1 VSGVILKTIESS
13 RKKTEVPPRQ
23 RILDAAMDL
32 FYSRGIRAVS
42 VDEIAAAANTNKMT
56 LYRHFESKDQL
67 VAEYLRSM
75 TALAMARDE
84 EVIRPYT
91 GDAYAQLRAL
101 AAHTGQELCKRDSRG
116 CPMSN
121 AAVEFPDK
129 DHPARV
135 VIDEC
140 KSRYREGLVKLCRE
154 AGYAEPERLAEQLFL
169 LFEGACVNI
178 QSMGRCGP
186 GARFTDMAYAL
197 MDSHQRTVERTA

>member
-1 VSGVILKTIESS
+1 MKTVENSGKNSD
-13 RKKTEVPPRQ
+13 VPPRQ
-23 RILDAAMDL
+23 RILDAAREL

-75 TALAMARDE
+75 TATALAQDE

-101 AAHTGQELCKRDSRG
+101 AAHTGAELCKREARG
-116 CPMSN
+116 CPVSN

-129 DHPARV
+129 DHPARI
-135 VIDEC
+135 VIEEC
-140 KSRYREGLVKLCRE
+140 KSRYRERLVQLCAA
-154 AGYAEPERLAEQLFL
+154 AGYVEPERLAEQLFL

-197 MDSHQRTVERTA
+197 MESHKRRVEQPA

>member
-1 VSGVILKTIESS
+1 LKTIGNSG
-13 RKKTEVPPRQ
+13 KTTEVPPRQ
-23 RILDAAMDL
+23 RILDATREL

-75 TALAMARDE
+75 TATAIAQDE
-84 EVIRPYT
+84 EVLRPYT
-91 GDAYAQLRAL
+91 GDPYAQLRAL
-101 AAHTGQELCKRDSRG
+101 AAHTGAELCKGDSRG
-116 CPMSN
+116 CPVSN

-129 DHPARV
+129 DHPARI
-135 VIDEC
+135 VIEEC
-140 KSRYREGLVKLCRE
+140 KSRYRERLVQLCAD

-169 LFEGACVNI
+169 LFEGACMNI
-178 QSMGRCGP
+178 QSMGQCGP

-197 MDSHQRTVERTA
+197 MDSHKRRVAQPA

>member
-1 VSGVILKTIESS
+1 MRTVENSGKA
-13 RKKTEVPPRQ
+13 TEVPPRQ
-23 RILDAAMDL
+23 RILDATREL

-75 TALAMARDE
+75 TATAIAQDE

-91 GDAYAQLRAL
+91 GDPYAQLRAL
-101 AAHTGQELCKRDSRG
+101 AAHTGAELCKGESRG
-116 CPMSN
+116 CPISN

-129 DHPARV
+129 DHPARI
-135 VIDEC
+135 VIEEC
-140 KSRYREGLVKLCRE
+140 KSHYRERLVRLCAD
-154 AGYAEPERLAEQLFL
+154 AGYVEPERLAEQLFL
-169 LFEGACVNI
+169 LFEGACMNI

-197 MDSHQRTVERTA
+197 MDSHKRRVPQLA

>member
-1 VSGVILKTIESS
+1 MKTVENSGKTSD
-13 RKKTEVPPRQ
+13 VPPRQ
-23 RILDAAMDL
+23 RILDAAREL

-75 TALAMARDE
+75 TAIALAQDE
-84 EVIRPYT
+84 EVLRPYT

-101 AAHTGQELCKRDSRG
+101 AAHTGAELCKGDSRG
-116 CPMSN
+116 CPVSN

-129 DHPARV
+129 DHPARI
-135 VIDEC
+135 VIEEC
-140 KSRYREGLVKLCRE
+140 KSRYRERLVQLCSE
-154 AGYAEPERLAEQLFL
+154 AGYVEPERLAEQLFL

-197 MDSHQRTVERTA
+197 MESHKRRVPQPA

>member
-1 VSGVILKTIESS
+1 LKTIGNSG
-13 RKKTEVPPRQ
+13 KTTEVPPRQ
-23 RILDAAMDL
+23 RILDATREL

-75 TALAMARDE
+75 TATALAQDE

-91 GDAYAQLRAL
+91 GDPYAQLRAL
-101 AAHTGQELCKRDSRG
+101 AAHTGAQLCKGDSRG
-116 CPMSN
+116 CPVSN

-129 DHPARV
+129 DHPARI
-135 VIDEC
+135 VIEEC
-140 KSRYREGLVKLCRE
+140 KSRYRERLMKLCAD
-154 AGYAEPERLAEQLFL
+154 AGYTEPERLAEQLFL
-169 LFEGACVNI
+169 LFEGACMNI

-197 MDSHQRTVERTA
+197 MDSHKRRVKQPA

>member
-1 VSGVILKTIESS
+1 MKTVENSGKA
-13 RKKTEVPPRQ
+13 TEVPPRQ
-23 RILDAAMDL
+23 RILDAAREL

-42 VDEIAAAANTNKMT
+42 VDEIAAAATTNKMT

-75 TALAMARDE
+75 TAIALAQDE
-84 EVIRPYT
+84 EVIRPYA
-91 GDAYAQLRAL
+91 GDPLAQLRAL
-101 AAHTGQELCKRDSRG
+101 AAHTGAQLCKGDSRG
-116 CPMSN
+116 CPVSN

-129 DHPARV
+129 DHPARI
-135 VIDEC
+135 VIEEC
-140 KSRYREGLVKLCRE
+140 KSRYRERLVKLCAD
-154 AGYAEPERLAEQLFL
+154 AGYVDPERLAEQLFL

-197 MDSHQRTVERTA
+197 MDSHKRRVEQPA

>member
-1 VSGVILKTIESS
+1 MKTVEHSGKNSD
-13 RKKTEVPPRQ
+13 VPPRQ
-23 RILDAAMDL
+23 RILDAAREL

-75 TALAMARDE
+75 TAIALAQDE
-84 EVIRPYT
+84 EVLRPYT

-101 AAHTGQELCKRDSRG
+101 AAHTGAELCKGDSRG
-116 CPMSN
+116 CPVSN

-129 DHPARV
+129 DHPARI
-135 VIDEC
+135 VIEEC
-140 KSRYREGLVKLCRE
+140 KSRYRERLVELCSE
-154 AGYAEPERLAEQLFL
+154 AGYVEPERLAEQLFL

-197 MDSHQRTVERTA
+197 MDSHKRRVAQPD

>member
-1 VSGVILKTIESS
+1 MKTIGNSG
-13 RKKTEVPPRQ
+13 KTTEVPPRQ
-23 RILDAAMDL
+23 RILDATREL

-75 TALAMARDE
+75 TATAIAQDE
-84 EVIRPYT
+84 EVLRPYT
-91 GDAYAQLRAL
+91 GDPYAQLRAL
-101 AAHTGQELCKRDSRG
+101 AAHTGAELCKGDSRG
-116 CPMSN
+116 CPVSN

-129 DHPARV
+129 DHPARI
-135 VIDEC
+135 VIEEC
-140 KSRYREGLVKLCRE
+140 KSRYRERLVQLCAD

-169 LFEGACVNI
+169 LFEGACMNI
-178 QSMGRCGP
+178 QSMGQCGP

-197 MDSHQRTVERTA
+197 MDSHKRRVAQPA